1 MNEPQPGAS
10 CAHESG
16 YCHIWSMSCFMRM
29 RKRPSQH
36 SADLFGWLL
45 LVNELLLRRK
55 SVRLVY
61 KGMKAAGASLECQRR
76 DLIFNMDL

>member
-1 MNEPQPGAS
+1 LTQIFVVVEIDMNEPQSGAS

-16 YCHIWSMSCFMRM
+16 YCHIWSMSCFMRR

-45 LVNELLLRRK
+45 LVNELLYGEEK
-55 SVRLVY
+55 ETQST
-61 KGMKAAGASLECQRR
+61 
-76 DLIFNMDL
+76 